1 MDDDDEM
8 DPEEVVCWLA
18 GSFQDW
24 WHAWQAES
32 EDMRNVPNFLMPFC
46 RQIAEV
52 SYTGGAARML
62 EKIAEESKKR
72 WEEGC

>member
-1 MDDDDEM
+1 MKDEKETI
-8 DPEEVVCWLA
+8 DWLS

-32 EDMRNVPNFLMPFC
+32 EEMRNIPDFLRPFC

-52 SYTGGAARML
+52 GYTAGAAEML
-62 EKIAEESKKR
+62 KKITEESKKR
-72 WEEGC
+72 WEDEL

>member
-1 MDDDDEM
+1 MKKDDDQ
-8 DPEEVVCWLA
+8 VVYWVA

-32 EDMRNVPNFLMPFC
+32 PEMRSIPDFLQPFC

-52 SYTGGAARML
+52 GYTAGAAGML
-62 EKIAEESKKR
+62 NKITEESKKR
-72 WEEGC
+72 WGEEL